1 MLELAKYGCCA
12 VEELEVWQPEQNR
25 VRSGYTVVWKLGLP
39 AVGSAGN
46 CLPPPAACTGGA
58 VSCTLV
64 VDAEPAPIH
73 AWIHTSMVAAQAEGS
88 ATQQLWPLPTLCTS
102 VDETGRRRCTSG
114 HAAAD

>member
-12 VEELEVWQPEQNR
+12 VEELEVWQPEQNV
-25 VRSGYTVVWKLGLP
+25 VRSGYTVDWKLGLP

-58 VSCTLV
+58 LSCTLV

-88 ATQQLWPLPTLCTS
+88 ATQQLWPLATLSTS
-102 VDETGRRRCTSG
+102 VDWSGRTRLTSG
-114 HAAAD
+114 PAAW

>member
-12 VEELEVWQPEQNR
+12 VEELEVWQPMQNV

-58 VSCTLV
+58 TSCTLV
-64 VDAEPAPIH
+64 VEAEPAPIH
-73 AWIHTSMVAAQAEGS
+73 AWIRSEERRVGKECGCQ
-88 ATQQLWPLPTLCTS
+88 
-102 VDETGRRRCTSG
+102 GRREAERTSTEELRR
-114 HAAAD
+114 

>member
-58 VSCTLV
+58 TSCTLV
-64 VDAEPAPIH
+64 VEAEPAPIH
-73 AWIHTSMVAAQAEGS
+73 AWIPTSTVAAQAEGTR
-88 ATQQLWPLPTLCTS
+88 TQQLCPSPPFRTS
-102 VDETGRRRCTSG
+102 VEWLACP
-114 HAAAD
+114 